1 MAEFDLVGIGN
12 ALLDVVA
19 QSDDG
24 FLETH
29 GLAKGSMTLIDERQ
43 VDTLYDQ
50 MPAGI
55 EASGGSAANSM
66 AGFASL
72 GGKGA
77 FIGKIRDDQF
87 GAVFRH
93 DMRAMGCAFDTPAA
107 TDGPGTGRCLVLV
120 TPDAQRTMSTYL
132 GAACRLAPGD
142 LDKDQIQNAR
152 VVYMEG
158 YLSDEP
164 AAQAAF
170 TAAAEMAHA
179 AGRKVAITLSD
190 GFCVDRHRAAFR
202 GLVEEHTDILFANE
216 HEICSLYEVP
226 QFDEA
231 LQRMRGHCEIAC
243 LTRSEKGAV
252 VMHGDEVHIV
262 DAEPVAQ
269 VVDTTG
275 AGDQFAAGFL
285 YGYTQGRDLFTCG
298 RLGAIA
304 AAEIISHF
312 GARPEHDLKALAAE
326 KLG

>member
-1 MAEFDLVGIGN
+1 
-12 ALLDVVA
+12 
-19 QSDDG
+19 
-24 FLETH
+24 
-29 GLAKGSMTLIDERQ
+29 
-43 VDTLYDQ
+43 
-50 MPAGI
+50 
-55 EASGGSAANSM
+55 
-66 AGFASL
+66 
-72 GGKGA
+72 
-77 FIGKIRDDQF
+77 
-87 GAVFRH
+87 
-93 DMRAMGCAFDTPAA
+93 
-107 TDGPGTGRCLVLV
+107 
-120 TPDAQRTMSTYL
+120 
-132 GAACRLAPGD
+132 
-142 LDKDQIQNAR
+142 
-152 VVYMEG
+152 MEG
-158 YLSDEP
+158 YLFDEP

-202 GLVEEHTDILFANE
+202 DLVEEHTDILFANE
-216 HEICSLYEVP
+216 DEICSLYEVP